1 MEAGRG
7 RLCKAAR
14 RAWSVAA
21 RSGHCRASRGRRTA
35 SPPHSCPEQ
44 AVRALDAVRSAVS
57 AARARGQP
65 ARVNETSYDQ
75 CPTRPTTVTQRF
87 PKPSTRILGH
97 SGVAP
102 RPDDLQL
109 AVLDD
114 ERHSTDR
121 PLREHRPGRRTRARG
136 HRGCRD
142 GPGPRRCRHLGRLG
156 GRALQPSGRPRHRRV
171 GPDELRRRC
180 GGVRQRPHRLVGGR
194 ARRADARRP
203 QPRR

>member
-97 SGVAP
+97 SGS
-102 RPDDLQL
+102 RRDPDDLQL

-121 PLREHRPGRRTRARG
+121 SNSPVPFSAAQFRVL
-136 HRGCRD
+136 
-142 GPGPRRCRHLGRLG
+142 LGRSQTPVPLTSTSITSG
-156 GRALQPSGRPRHRRV
+156 VLQPSSNIDEQLSFVVPRTNQAILLEYRDPDGRTIKIRV
-171 GPDELRRRC
+171 GHTDQAPL
-180 GGVRQRPHRLVGGR
+180 
-194 ARRADARRP
+194 
-203 QPRR
+203 